1 MPKPSKPGR
10 KPVTSDPDR
19 APRPRRGVTS
29 DPDRGV
35 AVNSG
40 TDPQRPGTP
49 PRPVPETE
57 APGTTAQETSVPTD
71 RFGATR
77 QPATPGRS
85 EDVEG
90 GGQGGPADAL

>member
-1 MPKPSKPGR
+1 MPRPSTSRR

-19 APRPRRGVTS
+19 AARKRRGVTS

-40 TDPQRPGTP
+40 TDPQRPGT
-49 PRPVPETE
+49 
-57 APGTTAQETSVPTD
+57 APKAAPLAGGGSSGDAPSSGFD
-71 RFGATR
+71 ATR
-77 QPATPGRS
+77 RPAVPGRR

-90 GGQGGPADAL
+90 TKSDPDDAL